1 VKRMRR
7 RTTPTGNFNLGR
19 AVVPSEFFP
28 AVPGHKGKEKVHA
41 VIVDSHEESLEHQI
55 DPLIIEA
62 VDLLIATDNVNEL
75 EKVLRAAQDATLKL
89 YILSRLL
96 QETAFKPN
104 GFVGPMLGAIILD
117 IEKKNSAVNQSKRKE
132 KEEWQLQGDQ
142 DKEKGA
148 DKPSIPRIDDGL
160 RLSEQDLPPGPTENI
175 KSDPGDT
182 ETADEIIDWMKN
194 KDSFYGDEI

>member
-1 VKRMRR
+1 
-7 RTTPTGNFNLGR
+7 
-19 AVVPSEFFP
+19 
-28 AVPGHKGKEKVHA
+28 VPGHKGKEKVHA